1 MKVFL
6 IQNNFCAWQAPQE
19 ETLETIQD
27 KHPGLVFV
35 EAPDHVF
42 EGWGYINQQFIKPTA
57 PAGWLYDDQ
66 TGALYPEN
74 YQETLLSERYEA
86 LCNQK
91 IRERY
96 TNNDENQILREY
108 LANPTDETKKQA
120 FDEYNQYI
128 EDCLAAARKE
138 VYGDAE

>member
-1 MKVFL
+1 
-6 IQNNFCAWQAPQE
+6 
-19 ETLETIQD
+19 
-27 KHPGLVFV
+27 
-35 EAPDHVF
+35 
-42 EGWGYINQQFIKPTA
+42 
-57 PAGWLYDDQ
+57 
-66 TGALYPEN
+66 
-74 YQETLLSERYEA
+74 

-108 LANPTDETKKQA
+108 LANPTDETKKQV

-138 VYGDAE
+138 IYGDAE